1 MNPGVLLPPGKK
13 ATPIASKAQTV
24 SIPSGLRFRPL
35 DRYPY
40 LVFYMDAG
48 DRIHT
53 WRVLRGAPDIPA

>member
-1 MNPGVLLPPGKK
+1 M
-13 ATPIASKAQTV
+13 
-24 SIPSGLRFRPL
+24 PSGLRFRPL

>member
-1 MNPGVLLPPGKK
+1 M
-13 ATPIASKAQTV
+13 
-24 SIPSGLRFRPL
+24 PSGLRFRPL

-40 LVFYMDAG
+40 LAFYMDAG